1 MEILAYVA
9 FGLII
14 VTAVGWIAFDLYA
27 RTR

>member
-14 VTAVGWIAFDLYA
+14 VTAVDWITFDLYA